1 MSNKAKKIFVSALA
15 ILLAG
20 LMVAG
25 SVAVIISAL

>member
-1 MSNKAKKIFVSALA
+1 MSNKGKKIFVSALA